1 LNWSAMAPCPFATT
15 VRGAVGEG
23 AVGANAIA
31 TAPTAKRFV
40 VESALAEERRH
51 TARSALL
58 RLLHPPQLQL
68 LRLPSFPH
76 RGRFHLIISFR
87 SGLHRIS
94 PFLTDTHPILI
105 WKLVRTILRWCYQN
119 LVSNPLPLP
128 CRLRRLPGPC
138 RPHNPRTR
146 RHHHPCRPRSPRPR
160 RHHLRRPHSPRPR
173 RHHRFRPHHPRH
185 RLHRRRTRRLQ
196 KHLSLCFV
204 SGLIAC
210 RKLSLRKVFILRA
223 RSETL

>member
-1 LNWSAMAPCPFATT
+1 M
-15 VRGAVGEG
+15 VGAV
-23 AVGANAIA
+23 AVA
-31 TAPTAKRFV
+31 TAPTAKRPV
-40 VESALAEERRH
+40 VYSNLAEERRR

-68 LRLPSFPH
+68 LQLPSFPH
-76 RGRFHLIISFR
+76 RGRFHLILSFR

-94 PFLTDTHPILI
+94 PFLTDTHPVLI

-138 RPHNPRTR
+138 RTHNPRPC
-146 RHHHPCRPRSPRPR
+146 RHHHPCRP
-160 RHHLRRPHSPRPR
+160 HSPCPR
-173 RHHRFRPHHPRH
+173 RHHRCRPHRPRR
-185 RLHRRRTRRLQ
+185 RLHHQRTTSQPQ
-196 KHLSLCFV
+196 KHPSWCFV
-204 SGLIAC
+204 SGLIAW

-223 RSETL
+223 RSEAP